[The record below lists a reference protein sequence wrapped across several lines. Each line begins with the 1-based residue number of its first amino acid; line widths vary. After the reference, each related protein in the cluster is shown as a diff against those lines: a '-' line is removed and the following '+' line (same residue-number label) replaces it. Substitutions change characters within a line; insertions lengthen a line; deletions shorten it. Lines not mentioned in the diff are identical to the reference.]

1 MRKVGASPSGSPPMH
16 YQTEGE
22 EEEGAAAFNG
32 EQLFLHTPMKVLPWD
47 YVEAG
52 VSSVDFTAPVQW
64 WDG

>member
-1 MRKVGASPSGSPPMH
+1 MH
-16 YQTEGE
+16 YQTEGQ

>member
-1 MRKVGASPSGSPPMH
+1 MH

-32 EQLFLHTPMKVLPWD
+32 ERLFLHTPMKVLLWD